1 MPSGGRG
8 AGAPRGRVLTGGL
21 PSPLAAA
28 QAGRTGRAR
37 FTFQNIHEALTS
49 DGICDRAG
57 LIAPASPS
65 FSLSRSAP
73 FVHTRLLSRP
83 SSGSSPCPRIA
94 DLSPSSCLRVRM
106 SCLSELGRRWRWGRP
121 AWALCCLFCFRSLD
135 FSTLY
140 SKQPEWRIQDSCF
153 LPLPTE
159 PRARQWSVMD
169 VV

>member
-37 FTFQNIHEALTS
+37 FTFQNIHKALTS

-65 FSLSRSAP
+65 SSLSLAAHPSCTLGSSPALAQGPAPAPASLTSALP
-73 FVHTRLLSRP
+73 PACACACPVSP
-83 SSGSSPCPRIA
+83 SSGGGGGGDGPPGRCAACFALGPWTSPPYTLSIQNGGSRTHVSSHFPR
-94 DLSPSSCLRVRM
+94 SRGPGS
-106 SCLSELGRRWRWGRP
+106 GR
-121 AWALCCLFCFRSLD
+121 
-135 FSTLY
+135 
-140 SKQPEWRIQDSCF
+140 
-153 LPLPTE
+153 
-159 PRARQWSVMD
+159 
-169 VV
+169 